1 MFTVDSSI
9 KLSVEKGVSRLPA
22 LPTAALRI
30 LEVVNDISCSPR
42 DLMDVIKVD
51 PVLTGR
57 ILNLVNSS
65 YFSMPQRIT
74 SLNRAL
80 ILLGFNT
87 IKNIALS
94 TAFIDSTKSQQQNDQ
109 IDNLWQHLLGVG
121 VAAKLIATKCGQ
133 PRQIL
138 EEFFVA
144 GLLHDIGDLMLLRLC
159 REETML
165 MLNGDASSSSIAF
178 DIQCQQKLGIS
189 GPACGDLMVQHW
201 KLPAIFSDVVQHRA
215 KHGKNASFVVN
226 VVHIAD
232 KMIRQR
238 NIGLR
243 VDAIDIEILNEE
255 LSLIGLK
262 KQDLSE
268 ISEML
273 SQYIDKAQVFMT
285 EKK

>member
-1 MFTVDSSI
+1 MECSI
-9 KLSVEKGVSRLPA
+9 KLAVERGVSRLPA

-42 DLMDVIKVD
+42 DLMEVIKVD

-94 TAFIDSTKSQQQNDQ
+94 TAFIDSTKNQQQNEQ

-138 EEFFVA
+138 EEFFIA

-159 REETML
+159 REETLCM
-165 MLNGDASSSSIAF
+165 MNGEANSNKMAF
-178 DIQCQQKLGIS
+178 EIQCRQKLGIS
-189 GPACGDLMVQHW
+189 GPECGDLMVQHW
-201 KLPAIFSDVVQHRA
+201 KLPVIFSDVVHHRS
-215 KHGKNASFVVN
+215 KFGKNASFVVN
-226 VVHIAD
+226 AVHLAD
-232 KMIRQR
+232 KMIRQH

-243 VDAIDIEILNEE
+243 VDMIDLEASNEE
-255 LSLIGLK
+255 LSLLGLK

-268 ISEML
+268 ISQILVQNIE
-273 SQYIDKAQVFMT
+273 KAQVFMS

>member
-94 TAFIDSTKSQQQNDQ
+94 TAFIDSTKNQQQNDQ
-109 IDNLWQHLLGVG
+109 IDDLWQHLLGVG

-138 EEFFVA
+138 EEFFIA

-159 REETML
+159 REETFL
-165 MLNGDASSSSIAF
+165 MLNGESNSCTF
-178 DIQCQQKLGIS
+178 DIQCQQKLGIN
-189 GPACGDLMVQHW
+189 GPECGELMVQHW
-201 KLPAIFSDVVQHRA
+201 KLPVIFGDVVQHRV

-226 VVHIAD
+226 VVHLAD

-243 VDAIDIEILNEE
+243 VDAIDLEISNEE
-255 LSLIGLK
+255 LSSIGLK

-268 ISEML
+268 IGEIL
-273 SQYIDKAQVFMT
+273 AQYIEKAQVFMT
-285 EKK
+285 EKR

>member
-1 MFTVDSSI
+1 VETSI
-9 KLSVEKGVSRLPA
+9 KSVVEQGVSKLPA

-30 LEVVNDISCSPR
+30 IEVVNDISCSPK

-94 TAFIDSTKSQQQNDQ
+94 TAFIDASRQLHSDKIND
-109 IDNLWQHLLGVG
+109 LWQHLLGVG
-121 VAAKLIATKCGQ
+121 VASKLIATKCGQ

-138 EEFFVA
+138 EEFFIA
-144 GLLHDIGDLMLLRLC
+144 GLLHDIGDLMLLRFAPEQIIKLINANSTDQNF
-159 REETML
+159 E
-165 MLNGDASSSSIAF
+165 S
-178 DIQCQQKLGIS
+178 QCLDLFEIT
-189 GPACGDLMVQHW
+189 GPDCGHLMVQHW
-201 KLPAIFSDVVQHRA
+201 KLPPIFTEVVRHREKA
-215 KHGKNASFVVN
+215 GKNSSFVVN
-226 VVHIAD
+226 TVHLAD
-232 KMIRQR
+232 KIIRQKK
-238 NIGLR
+238 IGLTTDF
-243 VDAIDIEILNEE
+243 VDLIACDEE
-255 LSLIGLK
+255 LTLLGLK
-262 KQDLSE
+262 KQDLVE
-268 ISEML
+268 ICEQL
-273 SQYIDKAQVFMT
+273 QQNVEKAQVFVT